1 MIARTLLALAL
12 AIPLPLTLAAQ
23 AAPASPDSTLQS
35 AEGTVREIYR
45 LVSIGPGERT
55 DWTRVR
61 NLFLPEAVVVLRTT
75 RTATTVFSVDGFI
88 ADFMRFDSLP
98 AVVQNG
104 FTERIVSMRGSVF
117 RDMAYVPVVYEA
129 RIPNTMREGQLG
141 VDYWLLVRREGRW
154 WIASVTNDLPTAE
167 HPLPAEL
174 RP

>member
-1 MIARTLLALAL
+1 MAARHVLAITLALAM
-12 AIPLPLTLAAQ
+12 PVPLAAQ
-23 AAPASPDSTLQS
+23 AAPPPDSTLQT
-35 AEGTVREIYR
+35 AEGTIREIYR
-45 LVSIGPGERT
+45 LVSFSPGQQT
-55 DWTRVR
+55 DWSRVR

-104 FTERIVSMRGSVF
+104 FTERIVSLRASVF
-117 RDMAYVPVVYEA
+117 RDMAYVATVYEA
-129 RIPNTMREGQLG
+129 RIPNAMREGQLG
-141 VDYWLLVRREGRW
+141 VDYWLLVRRDGRW
-154 WIASVTNDLPTAE
+154 WIASVTNDLPTPE